1 MLRASAPVW
10 SCSCDSVDSDVV
22 RRAMGLALSGAD
34 AVVVPSTRQRGCAPQ
49 REQRESLERAREG
62 ARLASRP
69 HGPGSQRRS
78 SGGARSSDRVGR
90 KAWLPVPVRGTRSR
104 LEVSH
109 TNADKRLCDSWCP
122 RSLRTL
128 PSSPTQRPPAPRPDM
143 RQPHSFCHGL
153 SSPFSDNH
161 VFNICS
167 TKCRD
172 NTSPAMCPQEENRSG
187 RGPQHLRIPY
197 VSRHRVTDAL

>member
-1 MLRASAPVW
+1 
-10 SCSCDSVDSDVV
+10 
-22 RRAMGLALSGAD
+22 MGLALSGAD

-90 KAWLPVPVRGTRSR
+90 KAWLQVPVRGTRSQ

-122 RSLRTL
+122 RSLYTLISSRTQR
-128 PSSPTQRPPAPRPDM
+128 SPTLQSDTRPPSHLSRTFGLTLRSLHLQHSPVKAT
-143 RQPHSFCHGL
+143 PH
-153 SSPFSDNH
+153 
-161 VFNICS
+161 
-167 TKCRD
+167 RRW
-172 NTSPAMCPQEENRSG
+172 CPQKKYGSAAHSNTFASHAFHDIASQMFYNT
-187 RGPQHLRIPY
+187 PIDL
-197 VSRHRVTDAL
+197 

>member
-1 MLRASAPVW
+1 
-10 SCSCDSVDSDVV
+10 
-22 RRAMGLALSGAD
+22 MGLALSGAD

-90 KAWLPVPVRGTRSR
+90 KAWLRVLVRGTRRR

-122 RSLRTL
+122 RSLCTLTSSRTQQ
-128 PSSPTQRPPAPRPDM
+128 PSTPQPDT
-143 RQPHSFCHGL
+143 RKPCRRAADFRSTLAAHTPFNVQ
-153 SSPFSDNH
+153 SSNY
-161 VFNICS
+161 
-167 TKCRD
+167 RD
-172 NTSPAMCPQEENRSG
+172 ITSPAMCSQEKNRSDRLPQERHA
-187 RGPQHLRIPY
+187 PH
-197 VSRHRVTDAL
+197 VSRHGVIDDLH